1 MISVSSS
8 NRIRL
13 FPPKLIWSRTKL
25 PEPSRMPFW
34 SWIDN
39 AFVKSVLGFIRS
51 VPWTVKV
58 PDESKSRFPP
68 ERSSRPSVSTKDVPP
83 RSRVPSPSERYPCWS
98 SRPSSN
104 SKLPRPRMI
113 WSEAWAIVSLLLSWS
128 SVALSPNKSVLP

>member
-1 MISVSSS
+1 MVSRSRALALVISVSSS

-34 SWIDN
+34 SWIFD

-68 ERSSRPSVSTKDVPP
+68 ERSSRPSV
-83 RSRVPSPSERYPCWS
+83 
-98 SRPSSN
+98 
-104 SKLPRPRMI
+104 
-113 WSEAWAIVSLLLSWS
+113 
-128 SVALSPNKSVLP
+128 